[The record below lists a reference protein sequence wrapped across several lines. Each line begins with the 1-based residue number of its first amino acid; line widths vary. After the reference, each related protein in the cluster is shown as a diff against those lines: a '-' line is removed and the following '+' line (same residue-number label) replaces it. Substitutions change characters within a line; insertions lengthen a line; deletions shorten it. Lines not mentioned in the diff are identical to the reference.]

1 MITAVIVFILIA
13 LNGFFVAAEFAIV
26 GTPRAALLQRV
37 KEGSRGA
44 ARVLRIL
51 DDPTLQDRYIA
62 TAQLGITLAS
72 LGLGMY
78 GEHALAAW
86 LAPRLEGLHVDK
98 WVAAHT
104 LATIVSVTVLSYLHI
119 VLGEMV
125 PKSLALHQ
133 PERTAIR
140 ITPAMRM
147 TQLAM
152 YPLVVT
158 LNAIGNGVLRLMGID
173 RSAVTSERFRT
184 PQEIAYEVRES
195 EKGGLLP
202 SDSADVIQELLE
214 FADILARAVMIPR
227 VMVKGI
233 PADASQELMREIIAR
248 SPHTRYPVFEGSLDE
263 IVGVIHVKDI
273 LRSVRAGTPITPEM
287 IRPATFVAESVAV
300 DEVLRTLRRTHTQM
314 AIVMDE
320 HGGTAGLLTIED
332 LFEEVVGEIGE
343 DESTEADVARDR
355 EGSLRVHGTV
365 RIIEVGEALGMAFD
379 HPRVDSVSGLV
390 LTCLGRPAKVGD
402 IVDYR
407 GVTLE
412 VTRVRGRGVAECIVT
427 RPVDATEETSET
439 RAEEDGRPVGGAGA
453 RGAVATDG
461 AGGENGTRAAAS
473 SNGRSRGDGRQPATS
488 AETLNAAVRVEGS
501 NDVLQREGADDDA
514 EDHAQRR

>member
-1 MITAVIVFILIA
+1 MITALIVLVLVG
-13 LNGFFVAAEFAIV
+13 LNGFFVAAEFGIV
-26 GTPRAALLQRV
+26 GSPRAALLQHS
-37 KEGSRGA
+37 KEGSKGA
-44 ARVLRIL
+44 KRVLRIL
-51 DDPTLQDRYIA
+51 DDPKLQDRYIA

-78 GEHALAAW
+78 GEHALAEW
-86 LAPRLEGLHVDK
+86 LAPHLEGLHVDR

-104 LATIVSVTVLSYLHI
+104 LATIASVTILSYLHI

-133 PERTAIR
+133 PEKTAIW
-140 ITPAMRM
+140 ITPGMRM
-147 TQLAM
+147 VELAM

-158 LNAIGNGVLRLMGID
+158 LNGIGNGVLRLMGID
-173 RSAVTSERFRT
+173 RNAVTAERFRT

-202 SDSADVIQELLE
+202 ADSADVMQELLE
-214 FADILARAVMIPR
+214 FTDLLARGVMIPR

-233 PADASQELMREIIAR
+233 PSNASQEQMREILER
-248 SPHTRYPVFEGSLDE
+248 SPHTRYPVFEGSLDA

-273 LRSVRAGTPITPEM
+273 LRAVRAGQPISPET
-287 IRPATFVAESVAV
+287 IRPATFVAESVSV
-300 DEVLRTLRRTHTQM
+300 DDVLRTMQRAHTQM

-343 DESTEADVARDR
+343 DECSQSGVARDD
-355 EGSLRVHGTV
+355 EGSLRVRGTV
-365 RIIEVGEALGMAFD
+365 RIIEVGEALAMAFD
-379 HPRVDSVSGLV
+379 HPRVDTVSGLV
-390 LTCLGRPAKVGD
+390 LTCLGRPAVVGD
-402 IVDYR
+402 RVEYR

-412 VTRVRGRGVAECIVT
+412 VTRTRGRGVAECIVT
-427 RPVDATEETSET
+427 PPAKVQQVEGAGS
-439 RAEEDGRPVGGAGA
+439 ADGDGQHVGAAGA
-453 RGAVATDG
+453 RGAIATDG
-461 AGGENGTRAAAS
+461 AHAENGAHVAA
-473 SNGRSRGDGRQPATS
+473 SNGRARGDGRRPATS

-501 NDVLQREGADDDA
+501 NDVLEREGAEDDSV
-514 EDHAQRR
+514 DHAERR